1 MLGEE
6 TSRRGVCVGT
16 RGPRLGS
23 LSSAFGARDSSRPR
37 GNVCA
42 RGLWLALFLQRKR
55 KMKASQAVLQFRD
68 RALTGH
74 QALDTEN
81 VPPAARTG
89 AGCVGCDQT

>member
-1 MLGEE
+1 
-6 TSRRGVCVGT
+6 
-16 RGPRLGS
+16 
-23 LSSAFGARDSSRPR
+23 
-37 GNVCA
+37 
-42 RGLWLALFLQRKR
+42 
-55 KMKASQAVLQFRD
+55 MKASQAVLQFRD